1 MQFDVEL
8 QGEFDFSKC
17 RRLAV
22 RGYNKAKL
30 FSSVSVDIKDC
41 KAFDPILIKPK
52 HVLDAVG
59 KPDGDRGYTFCLLHV
74 IK

>member
-1 MQFDVEL
+1 MEFEVEL

-17 RRLAV
+17 RRFAV

-52 HVLDAVG
+52 HVMDAVG
-59 KPDGDRGYTFCLLHV
+59 EPETVRGRSLFVMIL
-74 IK
+74 